1 VPRFSWSALPSP
13 LVRALARDLDLE
25 MRDVPGALR
34 RTFGVSPREEFVR
47 GAWTVL
53 RDVWLANDHAAR
65 RAVIERLTAAGL
77 GARSVLGESQESEL
91 AYLNTCRN
99 TPRLRQAVLEV
110 LVDTGRGVLPSMPVR
125 RKRADGKPA
134 EPTIGEAAEPP
145 AATSEP
151 AEPSSVTSEP
161 AAAAAA
167 AEPTGPAGAL
177 EPRVE
182 GAWDQFAAKLAEA
195 LTGLAKDQTVVL
207 ALDPDVRSHASLER
221 SYFVA
226 LTSAGDGE
234 LTAEAVGNDAL
245 ASDIRLHRGTI
256 ERLIELGWDPPQSG
270 EQSNFTRSFGA
281 AEHDQAVRLAIGTLR
296 EAYGAPHPA
305 FLRYEARGPGGA
317 KVDLPKLGLRHV
329 SDDAPWENGDR
340 PATPVSEPELVER
353 VRRVVAGV
361 MDLELDSLEI
371 EEKNGIPVR
380 AGTAMVYV
388 RVRGETP
395 VIEVFSPLLL
405 EVART
410 PELLEKLNDINM
422 RSSFVKTFVA
432 NEIVYGT
439 VQLRGSDFDPG
450 HLEHAL
456 RLMTTFAEDM
466 DEKLQGDF
474 GGRPFF
480 GEALP
485 GRTPPSTGY
494 YL

>member
-1 VPRFSWSALPSP
+1 VPRFSWSTLPSP
-13 LVRALARDLDLE
+13 LVRALARDLDLDVL
-25 MRDVPGALR
+25 DVPNALR

-53 RDVWLANDHAAR
+53 RDVWLANDDNAR
-65 RAVIERLTAAGL
+65 RAVIERLTVAAL
-77 GARSVLGESQESEL
+77 GDLSALGESREAEL
-91 AYLNTCRN
+91 AYLSTCRN
-99 TPRLRQAVLEV
+99 TPSLRHAVLNV
-110 LVDTGRGVLPSMPVR
+110 LIDTGRGVLPSMPVR
-125 RKRADGKPA
+125 RKRADDTAPA
-134 EPTIGEAAEPP
+134 EVPTEEPVPP
-145 AATSEP
+145 AAGLPEQRGAPEP
-151 AEPSSVTSEP
+151 AMPVDQ
-161 AAAAAA
+161 
-167 AEPTGPAGAL
+167 AEAL
-177 EPRVE
+177 EDRVE
-182 GAWDQFAAKLAEA
+182 GAWAQFAAKLA
-195 LTGLAKDQTVVL
+195 GVLAGFEKDQTVVL
-207 ALDPDVRSHASLER
+207 ALDPDARSHASLER

-226 LTSAGDGE
+226 LTAGEEGR

-245 ASDIRLHRGTI
+245 PADIRLHRETI
-256 ERLIELGWDPPQSG
+256 ERLIELGWDPPHSG
-270 EQSNFTRSFGA
+270 EQTSFTRSLGEGEQEPA
-281 AEHDQAVRLAIGTLR
+281 ARLAIATLR

-305 FLRYEARGPGGA
+305 FLRYEAHGTGGA
-317 KVDLPKLGLRHV
+317 RVELPRLGLRHV

-340 PATPVSEPELVER
+340 PAPAPSEPELLER
-353 VRRVVAGV
+353 VRRVVADV
-361 MDLELDSLEI
+361 MDLELDSLTV

-388 RVRGETP
+388 RVRGESLI
-395 VIEVFSPLLL
+395 IEVFSPMLL

-410 PELLEKLNDINM
+410 PQLLEKLNDINM
-422 RSSFVKTFVA
+422 RSSLVKTFLA

-439 VQLRGSDFDPG
+439 VQLTGSDFDPA

-456 RLMTTFAEDM
+456 RLMTSFAEDM